1 MPESKDGKSET
12 AEKPVEEKDGNN
24 DKSPEQK
31 VSTGKGTKR
40 EDVSKRQKERWAE
53 FKEYEAKKKQEK
65 EKQEKEKSNPPASF
79 SGKPAETP
87 EKKEPEKPKDDSFA
101 IAMVAISVI
110 AIIAIGIW
118 LLSKYLNNRDEQE
131 YEEAVA

>member
-1 MPESKDGKSET
+1 MPESKDGKPET
-12 AEKPVEEKDGNN
+12 VEKPVEEKDGNN
-24 DKSPEQK
+24 NKSPPKE
-31 VSTGKGTKR
+31 VPKGTKR
-40 EDVSKRQKERWAE
+40 EDVSQRQKERWAE

-79 SGKPAETP
+79 TGKPAETP
-87 EKKEPEKPKDDSFA
+87 EKEEPEKPKDDSFA
-101 IAMVAISVI
+101 IAMIAISVI